1 MSEKKVALI
10 TGASSGI
17 GKNTAAAFIKAG
29 YKVAVTARRQD
40 LLEDLVKDA
49 DPDSVLVC
57 PADLTDSA
65 SVDNL
70 YKQINNKFSRLD
82 VVFNNAGNNVKAA
95 PIGDIS
101 VEDWKKVVDVNL
113 TGAFLIARGAFN
125 AMRDQSPQGG
135 RIINNGSIS
144 AHVPRW
150 GSTPYTSTKHAITGL
165 TKTVSLDG
173 RPYNIA
179 CGQIDIGN
187 AASEMTERMKT
198 GVPQA
203 NGKME
208 VEPVMDVNNVST
220 AVLQMADL
228 SLDVN
233 VQFITIMASAM
244 PFIGRG

>member
-1 MSEKKVALI
+1 MSEPKVALI

-40 LLEDLVKDA
+40 QLEELVKDA

-57 PADLTDSA
+57 PADLTDAA
-65 SVDNL
+65 SVDKL
-70 YKQINNKFSRLD
+70 FEDINKKFARLD

-113 TGAFLIARGAFN
+113 TGAFLIVRGAFN
-125 AMRDQSPQGG
+125 AMRDQKPQGG

-150 GSTPYTSTKHAITGL
+150 GSSPYTSTKHAITGL
-165 TKTVSLDG
+165 TKTASLDG

-203 NGKME
+203 NGEME
-208 VEPVMDVNNVST
+208 VEPVMDVNNVSK
-220 AVLQMADL
+220 AVLQMAEL
-228 SLDVN
+228 PLDVN
-233 VQFITIMASAM
+233 VQFMTIMATNM

>member
-57 PADLTDSA
+57 PADLTDPA

-70 YKQINNKFSRLD
+70 YKHINNKFSRLD